1 MSGIAEVSG
10 GMEQEVERE
19 IEQLMA
25 GMECAKD
32 FDCYRSGFERLCKA
46 RDDGLKE
53 HVWCM
58 EEAGVSRGCGYSLS
72 FGKGMLCKCP
82 LRVYLA
88 KKLEK

>member
-1 MSGIAEVSG
+1 MTEVGG

-19 IEQLMA
+19 IEEIME

-32 FDCYRSGFERLCKA
+32 FECYRSGFKRLCKA

-58 EEAGVSRGCGYSLS
+58 EEADVSRGCGYSLS
-72 FGKGMLCKCP
+72 FGDGMLCKCP

-88 KKLEK
+88 KKLRI

>member
-1 MSGIAEVSG
+1 MAEVSG

-19 IEQLMA
+19 IEQIMA

-32 FDCYRSGFERLCKA
+32 FECYRSGFERLCKA
-46 RDDGLKE
+46 RDGGLKE
-53 HVWCM
+53 HLWCM
-58 EEAGVSRGCGYSLS
+58 EEGVSRRCSYSLS

-88 KKLEK
+88 KKFGK